1 MEDLSASQ
9 TQPGLFEQPEK
20 DSTVGGQGLISR
32 GIFNATKEEIREI
45 VLSEHEAKIEGLARF
60 VLAKKTKEER
70 RKFLELFEAKHG
82 TRMADELKD
91 RVWEL
96 SGKPRSFYP
105 KT

>member
-1 MEDLSASQ
+1 M
-9 TQPGLFEQPEK
+9 QPELFDNIEK
-20 DSTVGGQGLISR
+20 NSTADGQGLISR
-32 GIFNATKEEIREI
+32 GIFNATLEEIREI

-60 VLAKKTKEER
+60 VLAKKTKDER

-82 TRMADELKD
+82 SRMAEELKD

-96 SGKPRSFYP
+96 SGKPRSSYP